1 MKTVSK
7 NARDIY
13 NFRNKII
20 NNIKKE
26 TGERIDEKEEME
38 SLDDLLYAG
47 AEKLRQLK
55 NEYDNEDKKFN
66 EDNRVKNGREALKNF
81 TNDILDEKFTKKKLI
96 REYLKKIKPYKDKL
110 KDKQKYA
117 GSNFDKLLGYIERIE
132 FAVFGTQ

>member
-1 MKTVSK
+1 MSK

-26 TGERIDEKEEME
+26 TGEGIDEKEEMK

-81 TNDILDEKFTKKKLI
+81 INDILDEKFTKKKI
-96 REYLKKIKPYKDKL
+96 D
-110 KDKQKYA
+110 
-117 GSNFDKLLGYIERIE
+117 S
-132 FAVFGTQ
+132 